1 MTTAQLSVAAAA
13 GGTGRDQESRDSLQP
28 FCADDTGRS
37 YSKYKWRK
45 TSMSQPSSPIQQ
57 APWRTCRIGYGR
69 PEMSRIQTVSTRRS
83 QLGRKDRKESNRKT
97 GCAVITE
104 EWRVGSRKDGA
115 VISKGKGEQEY
126 PQRPFSTGTGP
137 QRIRNISPLKRWE
150 RKSQEEKN
158 NTQKCTKTTTT
169 TQCSSPDTLDNDPAL
184 TLEDLLQD

>member
-13 GGTGRDQESRDSLQP
+13 GKREGPGVTWFHATLSNWGHRQVLLKAQM
-28 FCADDTGRS
+28 
-37 YSKYKWRK
+37 RK
-45 TSMSQPSSPIQQ
+45 TSMSQPFSPIQQ

-69 PEMSRIQTVSTRRS
+69 LEMSRIQTVSTRRS

-158 NTQKCTKTTTT
+158 NTQKCTKTTT
-169 TQCSSPDTLDNDPAL
+169 QCSSPDTLDNDPPL
-184 TLEDLLQD
+184 TLGDLLQD